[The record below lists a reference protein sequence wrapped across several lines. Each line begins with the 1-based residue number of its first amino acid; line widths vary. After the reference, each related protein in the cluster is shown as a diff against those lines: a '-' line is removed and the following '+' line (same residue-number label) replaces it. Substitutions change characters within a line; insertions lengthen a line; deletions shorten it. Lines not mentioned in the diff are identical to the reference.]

1 MSLDV
6 YLHGER
12 IGTLVPGAAGH
23 GYEFS
28 YSQNALERYGRGV
41 ALLSNSL
48 PTTEEPFSPDASR
61 AYVEGLLPEGP
72 RRLELARELA
82 VDSDDGYAMVAA
94 LGADCVG
101 GASFQPPTA
110 PPPCSA
116 GARPSWTTDE
126 ELEELVVGPPRRLL
140 DSARPQ
146 RMRAALPGVRH
157 KLSLSRPDGGGRW
170 AWPDADLPSTHIV
183 KPESGEHPEMV
194 VNEMF
199 CTSVVAEAGLLVAPT
214 WIEEIAGRPCVV
226 SERFDR
232 KTGGAE
238 LGRLH
243 QESFCQALSFAPG
256 SDGTSEDAEGPGFA
270 EAAGLLRA
278 VGAGDRVLDLVAV
291 ALCNYILGNGDCH
304 GENVALMFTPAGSL
318 LAPFYD
324 IVSTAVYDDPT
335 HLGMVVADDYD
346 ENAYLLELAQI
357 SEEAKIEL
365 ERCRQLAA
373 NVSARMAAALDKVA
387 ARARREGWHAPVIEG
402 IVDLAGE
409 RAVNLGYEVQY

>member
-12 IGTLVPGAAGH
+12 IGDLTPTGAGA
-23 GYEFS
+23 GYEFR
-28 YSQNALERYGRGV
+28 YSHNALERYGRGV

-72 RRLELARELA
+72 RRLALARELA
-82 VDSDDGYAMVAA
+82 IDPDDGYALIAA

-101 GASFQPPTA
+101 GVSFQPPMA
-110 PPPCSA
+110 PPPCPA
-116 GARPSWTTDE
+116 GARPSWATEE

-140 DSARPQ
+140 DPARPQ

-157 KLSLSRPDGGGRW
+157 KLSLARLAGAERW

-199 CTSVVAEAGLLVAPT
+199 CTSVAAEAGLLVAPA
-214 WIEEIAGRPCVV
+214 WIEEIAGRPCLV

-232 KTGGAE
+232 TTARPE
-238 LGRLH
+238 LRRLH
-243 QESFCQALSFAPG
+243 QESLCQALSFAPG
-256 SDGTSEDAEGPGFA
+256 SDETNEDAEGPEFA

-278 VGAGDRVLDLVAV
+278 VGTEERVLDLVAL

-304 GENVALMFTPAGSL
+304 GENVALISTPTSST

-324 IVSTAVYDDPT
+324 LVSTAVYDDLT
-335 HLGMVVADDYD
+335 HIGLVVADDYD
-346 ENAYLLELAQI
+346 ETAYLLELAMI
-357 SEEAKIEL
+357 CEEAKIDF

-373 NVSARMAAALDKVA
+373 SVSEKMAAALKAVA
-387 ARARREGWHAPVIEG
+387 ARARQDGWHASVIDG
-402 IVDLAGE
+402 IVEIAAE